1 MIHHGTNKKLSTL
14 LFLDKETYKTSEAID
29 KTLKAKIETFIDKG
43 IFTIPILDE
52 NHSIIVINQLDEN
65 AKTFENLE
73 NTRLLGYKSFQ
84 AIAQYKI
91 ETFNVQTYHVE
102 DEVYYAFIE
111 GLLLSTY
118 TFKKY
123 KKTDTKEYTCREIYV
138 ADIDK
143 KILEEL
149 KSVVE
154 ANFWARTLVNEP
166 LSYLNATKYSE
177 EIVEIAK
184 MANFEVNV
192 LDQSKIE
199 ALKMAGVLAVNKG
212 STQPPTFNIL
222 EWKPKNA
229 VNEAPVILVGKGV
242 VFDTGG
248 ISIKPSAG
256 MENMKSDMA
265 GSAAVVGTFY
275 ALAKN
280 KLPIYVLGLIPAVE
294 NHVSAEAITPGD
306 IITYNEG
313 TTVEVQNTD
322 AEGRLILADALIYAK
337 KYNPKLVIDIATLTG
352 SAMRAL
358 GMHASAMMGTADHKT
373 KKRLTKVGLRISERL
388 VEFPLWKEY
397 QDDLKS
403 NIADLNNLGGPL
415 AGAIIGGMFL
425 KHFTNYPWIH
435 LDIAAPAYN
444 TTPLNY
450 RGVGGSGVGV
460 RLLYNFLKKEVSR
473 CQKEEKK

>member
-1 MIHHGTNKKLSTL
+1 MIHYGANKKLSTL
-14 LFLDKETYKTSEAID
+14 LLLDKETFKDSKSLD
-29 KTLKAKIETFIDKG
+29 SSLKAKVQAFVEKG
-43 IFTIPILDE
+43 IFQIPILDDTY
-52 NHSIIVINQLDEN
+52 NLIIVSTVDNN
-65 AKTFENLE
+65 SKRFEKLE
-73 NTRLLGYKSFQ
+73 KSRLLGNKSFQ
-84 AIAQYKI
+84 LLASYKI
-91 ETFNVQTYHVE
+91 DTLNIQNVDTDLSMYK
-102 DEVYYAFIE
+102 AFVE

-123 KKTDTKEYTCREIYV
+123 KKEDKNNYFCKSIHIDGIEKKE
-138 ADIDK
+138 
-143 KILEEL
+143 LEEL
-149 KSVVE
+149 QSVIE

-177 EIVEIAK
+177 EIVQIAK
-184 MANFEVNV
+184 LANFEVTV
-192 LDQSKIE
+192 LDQGKIE

-212 STQPPTFNIL
+212 SNQPPTFNIL

-229 VNEAPVILVGKGV
+229 INDAPYILVGKGV

-256 MENMKSDMA
+256 MEHMKSDMA
-265 GSAAVVGTFY
+265 GSAAVVGAFY

-280 KLPIYVLGLIPAVE
+280 KLPIHVIGLIPAVE

-306 IITYNEG
+306 IITYSDG

-337 KYNPKLVIDIATLTG
+337 RYNPKLVIDIATLTG

-358 GMHASAMMGTADHKT
+358 GTHASAMMGTADHKT
-373 KKRLTKVGLRISERL
+373 KKRLSKVGMHHSERL
-388 VEFPLWKEY
+388 VEFPLWFEY

-425 KHFTNYPWIH
+425 KHFTSYPWIH
-435 LDIAAPAYN
+435 LDIAAPSYN
-444 TTPLNY
+444 TSPLNY

-460 RLLYNFLKKEVSR
+460 RLLYNYLKKEVSR